1 MASGEDDGQAWQR
14 WVGAASS
21 PLAAAYRP
29 RSPEGTV
36 LHRAVREHLAT
47 FLEEARTNSAHG
59 FGLPGFIEREFRE
72 YLACGVLAHGF
83 ARLRCAS
90 CGDEHLVGF
99 SCKRRGVC
107 PSCTTRRAVDAAAH
121 LVDAV
126 LPHVPMRQWV
136 LSLPIKVRWLLARR
150 PALVGRVLAVFLRAL
165 STWQRRRGRAT
176 GVEGATGTATFVQRF
191 GSALQLNIHF
201 HAVVPDGVFVPGD
214 DGAVSFSRLPP
225 PTDEDVELL
234 LHRTATRVL
243 RMLKGALGDEEPE
256 VDALAELCAASM
268 ASRSKSGAQG
278 ATPKQLTAFLEGF
291 SLHAGVHL
299 HAHDRRGLE
308 QLCRYG
314 ARGALALSR
323 LSELQDG
330 RYAYRMKRP
339 LPDGR
344 THLVLDGVGLLKKL
358 APLIPPPRFHLLR
371 FHGVFAP
378 NSKLR
383 SLVVPKPPA
392 RAVEERSPANSK
404 LRSLV
409 VPKPPA
415 RAVEERSPA
424 VKPRTHPAPSPYRL
438 DWAAA
443 LKRVYGVDVLQCARC
458 CGRLVILA
466 FIEKRSA
473 VRAIR
478 LERHRQVPEPLAQ
491 ARRRWAMRRPRR

>member
-1 MASGEDDGQAWQR
+1 MGASDDGQAWEHA
-14 WVGAASS
+14 VGAASL
-21 PLAAAYRP
+21 PLMAGYTA
-29 RSPEGTV
+29 RSPERTP

-47 FLEEARTNSAHG
+47 FLEDARARSAHG
-59 FGLPGFIEREFRE
+59 FGLPGFVEREFRE

-83 ARLRCAS
+83 ARVRCGG

-126 LPHVPMRQWV
+126 LPAAPMRQWV
-136 LSLPIKVRWLLARR
+136 LSLPIPVRWVLARR

-165 STWQRRRGRAT
+165 STWQRRRGRALAA
-176 GVEGATGTATFVQRF
+176 EGAAGAVTFVQRF

-201 HAVVPDGVFVPGD
+201 HVVVPDGVFVRSD
-214 DGAVSFSRLPP
+214 DGAVSFARLPAP
-225 PTDEDVELL
+225 EDEDVQALL
-234 LHRTATRVL
+234 QRIATRVL
-243 RMLKGALGDEEPE
+243 RLLRKEVGGDEPGA
-256 VDALAELCAASM
+256 DALATLFAASLS
-268 ASRSKSGAQG
+268 SRPPPSGEAPR
-278 ATPKQLTAFLEGF
+278 PKRLTAFLEGF

-299 HAHDRRGLE
+299 HANDRRGLE

-314 ARGALALSR
+314 ARGAIALSR
-323 LSELQDG
+323 LSELEDG

-344 THLVLDGVGLLKKL
+344 THLVLGGVELLRKL

-378 NSKLR
+378 NAKLR
-383 SLVVPKPPA
+383 ALVVARPP
-392 RAVEERSPANSK
+392 VPAAD
-404 LRSLV
+404 V
-409 VPKPPA
+409 DPA
-415 RAVEERSPA
+415 PA
-424 VKPRTHPAPSPYRL
+424 KAKPRPSSSPYRL

-443 LKRVYGVDVLQCARC
+443 LKRVFGTDVLKCARC
-458 CGRLVILA
+458 GGRLVILA

-473 VRAIR
+473 VQAI
-478 LERHRQVPEPLAQ
+478 LEHLGLPAAPLPLAVARGPPQ
-491 ARRRWAMRRPRR
+491 AAWDF

>member
-1 MASGEDDGQAWQR
+1 MRGPFAGHEVTLGTSDDDGQAWER
-14 WVGAASS
+14 AVGAASL
-21 PLAAAYRP
+21 PLAPSYAP
-29 RSPEGTV
+29 RSPEHTP
-36 LHRAVREHLAT
+36 LHRAVRAHLLS
-47 FLEEARTNSAHG
+47 FLEEARARSAHG
-59 FGLPGFIEREFRE
+59 VGLPGFVEREFRE
-72 YLACGVLAHGF
+72 YLGCGVLAHGF
-83 ARLRCAS
+83 ARVRCGS

-126 LPHVPMRQWV
+126 LPQVPMRQWV
-136 LSLPIKVRWLLARR
+136 LSLPIKVRWVLARR
-150 PALVGRVLAVFLRAL
+150 PGLVGRVLAVFLRAL
-165 STWQRRRGRAT
+165 STWQRKRGRSLGA
-176 GVEGATGTATFVQRF
+176 EGATGTVTFVQRF

-214 DGAVSFSRLPP
+214 DGAVSFARLPP

-243 RMLKGALGDEEPE
+243 RLLKGVLGDDEPE
-256 VDALAELCAASM
+256 LDALAELCAASM
-268 ASRSKSGAQG
+268 ASRSKSGAQ
-278 ATPKQLTAFLEGF
+278 ATPKRLTAFLEGF

-299 HAHDRRGLE
+299 HANDRRGLE

-314 ARGALALSR
+314 ARGAIALSR
-323 LSELQDG
+323 LSELEDG

-344 THLVLDGVGLLKKL
+344 THLVPDGVGLLRKL
-358 APLIPPPRFHLLR
+358 APLIPPPRQHLPR

-383 SLVVPKPPA
+383 SLVVPKQPA
-392 RAVEERSPANSK
+392 CAVGEGSPA
-404 LRSLV
+404 
-409 VPKPPA
+409 
-415 RAVEERSPA
+415 ER
-424 VKPRTHPAPSPYRL
+424 PRTRPAQSPYRL

-443 LKRVYGVDVLQCARC
+443 LKRVFGVDVLQCARC
-458 CGRLVILA
+458 GGRLVILA

-473 VRAIR
+473 VRSI
-478 LERHRQVPEPLAQ
+478 LEHLGLPAVPLPIEKARGPPQ
-491 ARRRWAMRRPRR
+491 AAWDF

>member
-1 MASGEDDGQAWQR
+1 MGASDDDGQAWER
-14 WVGAASS
+14 AVGAACRR
-21 PLAAAYRP
+21 LAPSYAP
-29 RSPEGTV
+29 RSPEHTP
-36 LHRAVREHLAT
+36 LHRAVRAHLLS
-47 FLEEARTNSAHG
+47 FLEEARARSAHG
-59 FGLPGFIEREFRE
+59 VGLPGFVEREFRE
-72 YLACGVLAHGF
+72 YLGCGVLAHGF
-83 ARLRCAS
+83 ARVRCGS

-107 PSCTTRRAVDAAAH
+107 PSCTSRRAVDAAAH

-126 LPHVPMRQWV
+126 LPVAPMRQWV
-136 LSLPIKVRWLLARR
+136 LSLPIKVRWMLARR

-165 STWQRRRGRAT
+165 STWQRRRARAL
-176 GVEGATGTATFVQRF
+176 GAEGSTGTVTFVQRF

-214 DGAVSFSRLPP
+214 DGAVSFARLTA
-225 PTDEDVELL
+225 PTDDDVELL
-234 LHRTATRVL
+234 LHRTAVRVL
-243 RMLKGALGDEEPE
+243 RLLKGVLGDDEPE
-256 VDALAELCAASM
+256 LDALAELCAASLI
-268 ASRSKSGAQG
+268 SRSSSRQD
-278 ATPKQLTAFLEGF
+278 ATPKRLTAFLEGF

-299 HAHDRRGLE
+299 HENDRRGLE

-323 LSELQDG
+323 LSELDDG

-383 SLVVPKPPA
+383 SRVVPKPPPTDEA
-392 RAVEERSPANSK
+392 GATTTTAKAGRPNA
-404 LRSLV
+404 
-409 VPKPPA
+409 
-415 RAVEERSPA
+415 
-424 VKPRTHPAPSPYRL
+424 HPMASPYRL

-443 LKRVYGVDVLQCARC
+443 LKRVFGIDVLQCARC
-458 CGRLVILA
+458 GGRLVILA
-466 FIEKRSA
+466 FIEKRTA
-473 VRAIR
+473 VRAI
-478 LERHRQVPEPLAQ
+478 LEHLALPAVPLPLEKARGPPQ
-491 ARRRWAMRRPRR
+491 AAWDF